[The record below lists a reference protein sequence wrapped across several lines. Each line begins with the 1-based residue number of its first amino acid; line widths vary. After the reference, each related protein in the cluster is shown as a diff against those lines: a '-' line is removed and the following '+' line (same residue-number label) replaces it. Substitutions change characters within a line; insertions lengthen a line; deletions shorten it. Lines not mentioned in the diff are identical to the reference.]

1 MKTLKEIEARCD
13 EIQTE
18 LTRDDITTEE
28 VDALTEEV
36 NQLEEERAAINAAAE
51 KRQVTLNKVLS
62 MNKSVEKGEER
73 KEGEEIMEEKS
84 IYETKEYRSGFF
96 KQLQGK
102 KLTEAEERAM
112 TSATNSAGVVI
123 PTETSEKI
131 IEKLFQQAPL
141 LSEIELL
148 RVEGNVTF
156 AVEVDP
162 TDANIHEEGATI
174 TEDGQVLIPVT
185 LSSYEINKYITISK
199 TVQKMSID
207 AFETWL
213 INMISKRLARKIVKL
228 IISGTGTNQPKG
240 VKNANDWDNTNSV
253 EVAASASLKED
264 DVTSVVGLLP
274 GAYDSNAKW
283 LMSKKTLFA
292 DFRPLQNKSKND
304 VFVKEGN
311 KYFVEGYEVMLD
323 DSVET
328 HEAYF
333 GDFKM
338 YVGNLAE
345 DVTVETGRKLQN
357 NTFEYLGSTMF
368 DGKPAI
374 GEAFVKLSKVSE

>member
-1 MKTLKEIEARCD
+1 MKTLKEIESRCE
-13 EIQTE
+13 EIQKE
-18 LTRDDITTEE
+18 LAKDDITAEE
-28 VDALTEEV
+28 IDALTEEV
-36 NQLEEERAAINAAAE
+36 NQLEEERSVIKAAAE
-51 KRQVTLNKVLS
+51 KRQMVLSKVLN

-73 KEGEEIMEEKS
+73 KEGEENMEQKS
-84 IYETKEYRSGFF
+84 IYETAEYRSAFL
-96 KQLQGK
+96 KQLQGS

-112 TSATNSAGVVI
+112 TSAENSAGVII
-123 PTETSEKI
+123 PTETSNKI

-141 LSEIELL
+141 LNEIELL

-162 TDANIHEEGATI
+162 TDANIHVEGASI

-199 TVQKMSID
+199 TVRKMSID

-228 IISGTGTNQPKG
+228 IISGTGNDQPKG

-253 EVAASASLKED
+253 EVPAASNLKED
-264 DVTSVVGLLP
+264 DVTAVVGLLP
-274 GAYDSNAKW
+274 GAYDANAKW
-283 LMSKKTLFA
+283 LMSKKTLFT

-304 VFVKEGN
+304 VFAKEGS

-338 YVGNLAE
+338 YVGNLSE

-357 NTFEYLGSTMF
+357 NTYEYLGSAMF
-368 DGKPAI
+368 DGKPAV
-374 GEAFVKLSKVSE
+374 GEAFVKLSKASN